1 MSKNDPVIS
10 VSIQPEGAAKAV
22 RLVEVSDQVI
32 DMEYQDVEYKADKLL
47 LTVDNAD
54 LSQFD
59 DPIWRKGNIIIIS
72 WGYSD
77 AMSIPRRCQ
86 IRKVQG
92 FKQLRVE
99 ALGKEIE
106 LNVDTKNNVYEHT
119 SRSVVARTIAE
130 QWGFRDEA
138 LLHIQDTKL
147 VREHIVQAQMT
158 DAQFMRRLAAK
169 EGFEWYI
176 DHDGFH
182 FHERNFFQRSTRVL
196 IYHDDPEL
204 TEISDITVETDV
216 TKRAG
221 SVRVKTHN
229 PTKRRTIDKPADSET
244 EKERGV
250 LGSVNEAP
258 GKIEA
263 KVPGFKTTAHNIIK
277 GTTETDE
284 SAAQKVA
291 AAHFRKAQQGAVKMN
306 ITLIG
311 DPNIHAKSIVELRGV
326 GKRLSGLYYVRG
338 TSHKI
343 SASYTLSLEC
353 VSDGS
358 GGHSTKSRLAP
369 EAGAVQVGPNNP
381 GKQYKK
387 KVPPDP
393 RRGIDKPGE
402 GDKPAALSPTPNKDG
417 STSYTKG
424 VKNYGAQLG
433 GAPDPDDVAEAD

>member
-1 MSKNDPVIS
+1 VKNDPVIS
-10 VSIQPEGAAKAV
+10 VSIQPEGSPTV
-22 RLVEVSDQVI
+22 QLLDVSDQVI
-32 DMEYQDVEYKADKLL
+32 DMEYQDVEYKADKLT
-47 LTVDNAD
+47 LTVDNSD

-72 WGYSD
+72 WGYSES
-77 AMSIPRRCQ
+77 MSIPRRCQ

-106 LNVDTKNNVYEHT
+106 LNVDTKTNVFEHT
-119 SRSVVARTIAE
+119 KRSEVVRYIAN
-130 QWGFRDEA
+130 QWGFRDES
-138 LLHIQDTKL
+138 LLHIQDTE
-147 VREHIVQAQMT
+147 VTREHIVQARMT

-182 FHERNFFQRSTRVL
+182 FHERNFFQRSNRVL
-196 IYHDDPEL
+196 TYFSDPEL
-204 TEISDITVETDV
+204 TEITDITVETDV

-221 SVRVKTHN
+221 TVRVKSHN
-229 PTKRRTIDKPADSET
+229 PTKRRTIDKLADSES
-244 EKERGV
+244 EKDRAV
-250 LGSVNEAP
+250 LGHVNEAP
-258 GKIEA
+258 GKPEA
-263 KVPGFKTTAHNIIK
+263 KIPGYKSIAHSTIK
-277 GTTETDE
+277 GTTEPDD
-284 SAAQKVA
+284 AAAKRA
-291 AAHFRKAQQGAVKMN
+291 ASAHFRNHQQGAVKIN

-311 DPNIHAKSIVELRGV
+311 DPNIHAKSIIELRGV

-343 SASYTLSLEC
+343 NSSYTLSLEC

-369 EAGAVQVGPNNP
+369 EASAVQVGPNNP
-381 GKQYKK
+381 GKKNHTK
-387 KVPPDP
+387 GPH
-393 RRGIDKPGE
+393 RGIDKPGE
-402 GDKPAALSPTPNKDG
+402 ADKPAALSPTANKDG

-424 VKNYGAQLG
+424 VKNYGGQLG
-433 GAPDPDDVAEAD
+433 GAPDPDEATGDD

>member
-10 VSIQPEGAAKAV
+10 VSIQPEGASKTV
-22 RLVEVSDQVI
+22 RLFDVSDQVI
-32 DMEYQDVEYKADKLL
+32 DMEYQDVEYKADKLT
-47 LTVDNAD
+47 LTVDNSD

-77 AMSIPRRCQ
+77 VMSIPRRCQ

-106 LNVDTKNNVYEHT
+106 LNVDTKSNVYEHT
-119 SRSVVARTIAE
+119 SRSSVARVIAE

-147 VREHIVQAQMT
+147 VREHIVQARIT

-182 FHERNFFQRSTRVL
+182 FHERNFFQRSNRVL
-196 IYHDDPEL
+196 TYFDDADL
-204 TEISDITVETDV
+204 SEITDITVETDV

-244 EKERGV
+244 EKGRAV

-258 GKIEA
+258 GKPES
-263 KVPGFKTTAHNIIK
+263 KVPGYKTTAHSIVK

-284 SAAQKVA
+284 GAAQKQA
-291 AAHFRKAQQGAVKMN
+291 AAHFKKAQQAAVKMN

-311 DPNIHAKSIVELRGV
+311 DPNIHAKSIIELRGV
-326 GKRLSGLYYVRG
+326 GKRLSGLYYVKG

-343 SASYTLSLEC
+343 NSSYTLSLEC

-369 EAGAVQVGPNNP
+369 EADAVQVGPKVP
-381 GKQYKK
+381 GK
-387 KVPPDP
+387 KVGPKGPH
-393 RRGIDKPGE
+393 RGIDKPGE
-402 GDKPAALSPTPNKDG
+402 APAPAALSPSPNKDG

-424 VKNYGAQLG
+424 VKNYGGQLG
-433 GAPDPDDVAEAD
+433 GSPEPDAEAD